1 MKRVRF
7 IITVP
12 VILTSLMAL
21 MCQET
26 LAAEKYRAAQ
36 STPNLGASRTVGTLQ
51 FTVPSNW
58 TPLSQSD
65 LRDARR
71 EWESLIQPGYA
82 GPATLESFEYFLLP
96 NNSGMFVAWTV
107 RIADQK
113 DFLSKMKEG
122 ETANLERFRRQGQV
136 KVGTCEIIKV
146 SGGDVV
152 KVDIDRV
159 NGARSVNF
167 HHWSPESPGV
177 ITVLQLGLRPSRSAK
192 VGSDAKVMFDS
203 ITVVS
208 ERAQ

>member
-1 MKRVRF
+1 MKRLRLIFSVLA
-7 IITVP
+7 
-12 VILTSLMAL
+12 ILTCLMAL
-21 MCQET
+21 TCRQAM
-26 LAAEKYRAAQ
+26 AAEKYPPVQ
-36 STPNLGASRTVGTLQ
+36 STPPFGAGRTVGTFR
-51 FTVPSNW
+51 FTVPANW

-107 RIADQK
+107 RIAEQK
-113 DFLSKMKEG
+113 DFLPKMKKE
-122 ETANLERFRRQGQV
+122 ETANVERFRRQGQV

-159 NGARSVNF
+159 NGAKSINF
-167 HHWSPESPGV
+167 HHWSSDSPGV

-192 VGSDAKVMFDS
+192 VESDAKAMFDS
-203 ITVVS
+203 LTVVS
-208 ERAQ
+208 QRAQ